1 LAFHC
6 GGFFL
11 AASEPLF
18 TTISKEK
25 KTMNSKFVMKTFAVV
40 ALIGGLGVAA
50 WAGDIEG
57 KVSGMKGK
65 SVVYVDTIAG
75 KTFPAPKEHP
85 VMDQKG
91 LLFVPHIMAVLQ
103 GTTVEFLNSDT
114 VQHNVFW
121 TAIGSDKKAGHN
133 LGTWPKGE
141 KRSFTFD
148 KAGVVPLLCNVHPE
162 MGAYIVVSPTPYF
175 AETDDSGN
183 YKIKDVPDG
192 SYTVTTWHEGAK
204 NQSKPVTVSGGGKA
218 DFTLSK

>member
-1 LAFHC
+1 
-6 GGFFL
+6 
-11 AASEPLF
+11 
-18 TTISKEK
+18 
-25 KTMNSKFVMKTFAVV
+25 MNSKFTMKTFALVT
-40 ALIGGLGVAA
+40 LIGGLGVTS

-57 KVSGMKGK
+57 KVTGMKGK
-65 SVVYVDTIAG
+65 SVVYVEAIAG
-75 KTFPAPKEHP
+75 KTFPAPTNHP

-91 LLFVPHIMAVLQ
+91 LVFAPHVMIVQQ
-103 GTTVEFLNSDT
+103 GTAVDFLNSDT

-148 KAGVVPLLCNVHPE
+148 KPGVVPVLCNVHPE
-162 MGAYIVVSPTPYF
+162 MAGYIIVSPTPYF

-192 SYTVTTWHEGAK
+192 SYTVTAWHEGAK
-204 NQSKPVTVSGGGKA
+204 NTTKPVTVSGDSKA
-218 DFTLSK
+218 DFTVSK